1 MSFCGSKLSMRDI
14 REILR
19 LKFGET
25 KLDHRAIGMAVGI
38 SPSTVSD
45 VALRF
50 KASELDWPLPDGLS
64 DVLLEQRLYAS
75 KRLGVTTQKVVPDWQ
90 FVHSELA
97 RPDMTRAL
105 VWTEYKAEHG
115 ERGFEYSRFCEGYAQ
130 WSGKLNLSMRQ
141 VHTLG
146 EKCYVDFAGRTVPIV
161 DERTGEVL
169 FEAQIFVGVL
179 GGSSYTFVEAVA
191 SQAIPCWIQ
200 AHVKML
206 EFFGGV
212 PQIIVPDNLKSAV
225 TKADYYDP
233 ELNPTYNEWAKH
245 YSVAVV
251 PARVR
256 KPKDKAKAEVGVQL
270 VQRWILASLRNR
282 TFYTLDELNEA
293 IAALLDQLNR
303 KPFKRMPG
311 SRSER
316 FQQERAVLRPL
327 PARPY
332 DLGIWSKG
340 VRVPLDY
347 HVKAGDRLYSVPYRF
362 ADQKVEIRLS
372 ASMVEIFCSGQRVA
386 SHKRAFGEGPPI
398 TDPDHMPSSHRAY
411 AEWTPERVI
420 AWANEVGGP
429 VAEFCNSLMAR
440 KAHPEQGFR
449 ACIGVIQLSKKY
461 GAENLS
467 AACRKANRLRSFN
480 CRTVRSILKN
490 NLQEHP
496 EPRITELLE
505 PLHENIRGASYY
517 LN

>member
-25 KLDHRAIGMAVGI
+25 KLDHRAIARAVGV

-50 KASELDWPLPDGLS
+50 KASELEWPLPEELNDI
-64 DVLLEQRLYAS
+64 LLEQRLYAS

-169 FEAQIFVGVL
+169 FQAQIFVGVL

-206 EFFGGV
+206 DFFGGV

-233 ELNPTYNEWAKH
+233 EINPTYNEWAKH

-293 IAALLDQLNR
+293 IAALLDRLNS

-316 FQQERAVLRPL
+316 FQKERAVLRPL

-340 VRVPLDY
+340 VRVPFDY
-347 HVKAGDRLYSVPYRF
+347 HVKAGDRLYSVPHRF
-362 ADQKVEIRLS
+362 ADEKVEIRLS

-398 TDPDHMPSSHRAY
+398 TDPDHMPYSHRAY

-429 VAEFCNSLMAR
+429 VAEFCNSLMAG